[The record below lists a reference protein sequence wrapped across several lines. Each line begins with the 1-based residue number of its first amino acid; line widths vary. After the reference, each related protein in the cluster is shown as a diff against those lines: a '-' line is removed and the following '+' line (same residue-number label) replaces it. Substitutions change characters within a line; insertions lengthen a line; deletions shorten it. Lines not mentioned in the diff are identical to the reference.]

1 MSARGTSFALIWIYW
16 SSLIWVPTLLR
27 VLGVKP
33 RNHSWLA
40 QILEIYLW
48 PVLALTP
55 RMTSLFGPSAP
66 VIFTAPILAAL
77 VGAVLCTAVWWVWFT
92 TLRRIRRRRVYQRPF

>member
-40 QILEIYLW
+40 QTLEVYLW

-55 RMTSLFGPSAP
+55 GMARLFGSSVA
-66 VIFTAPILAAL
+66 VIHNTPILAAL
-77 VGAVLCTAVWWVWFT
+77 VGAVLCTAVWWAWFT
-92 TLRRIRRRRVYQRPF
+92 ALRQIRRRRVYQRPF